1 VLPALGQFTLR
12 DEGKTIA
19 MGRVQRYKPVNAAAI
34 AKQRADA
41 LAK

>member
-1 VLPALGQFTLR
+1 MLPALGQFTLR